1 MPVKVGETAPDFKL
15 PDTDRKMQGPGDY
28 RGKNLILAF
37 FPAVFSGVCDK
48 EMCAFRDSLDELN
61 SANAQ
66 VLAVSVD
73 GVHPNKKF
81 AAEYKLNFPVL
92 SDYRKEVIRS
102 YGVEWPNFAGLPGF
116 TVATRSVFVLD
127 KNGVVRYAWVTDA
140 QGKEPNYDEVR
151 KAAAALK

>member
-15 PDTDRKMQGPGDY
+15 PDTGKAMKGPGDY
-28 RGKNLILAF
+28 RGKNVILAF
-37 FPAVFSGVCDK
+37 FPAVYSGVCDK
-48 EMCAFRDSLDELN
+48 EMCAFRDSLTELN
-61 SANAQ
+61 QANAQ

-73 GVHPNKKF
+73 GLNANKKF

-92 SDYRKEVIRS
+92 SDYKKEVIKT
-102 YGVEWPNFAGLPGF
+102 YGVEWPNFAGLDGY

-127 KNGVVRYAWVTDA
+127 KAGVVRYAWVTDA
-140 QGKEPNYDEVR
+140 QGKEPNYDEVK